1 MRKAFSKKLLLAFL
15 LSPILLGSI
24 LLSPLTSHAGH
35 MVSCGG
41 FLDNPNTERQFLFD
55 FYQGATREAQ
65 SISISVGKPHQFVGT
80 IVQVRQT
87 KVSTGFLAHKEILSD
102 AEGKFRLEWSAG
114 LRSTDSTWKL
124 TAKFPE
130 LGLVMDQQNI
140 DCVGYY

>member
-1 MRKAFSKKLLLAFL
+1 MGKAFSKKLLLAFL
-15 LSPILLGSI
+15 MSPL

-41 FLDNPNTERQFLFD
+41 FLDNPSTERQFLFD
-55 FYQGATREAQ
+55 FYQGVSREAQ

-80 IVQVRQT
+80 IIQVRQI
-87 KVSTGFLAHKEILSD
+87 KESTGFLTHKEILSD
-102 AEGKFRLEWSAG
+102 AEGKFRLEWSGG
-114 LRSTDSTWKL
+114 LRSSDSSWKL
-124 TAKFPE
+124 TAKLPE